1 MAERTTLRSFQLLQN
16 PTDQHLPFSVRRDQI
31 NGHRLRMDMA
41 FRCLKIRF
49 FQILGYLLELNKS
62 GHISL
67 RTRQLERKNVK

>member
-41 FRCLKIRF
+41 FRCLKIHF
-49 FQILGYLLELNKS
+49 FSNFGISAGTEQVGSYITWNK
-62 GHISL
+62 
-67 RTRQLERKNVK
+67 TA